1 MRKFLNND
9 ILVQIV
15 TIIQYC
21 GICLLFIFFT
31 IRTCIKNYIKERSEW
46 INNMSKH
53 NLISS
58 YIKIVKTSKM
68 FKTIF
73 L

>member
-21 GICLLFIFFT
+21 GICLLFIFLQLEHV
-31 IRTCIKNYIKERSEW
+31 KNYIKERSEW
-46 INNMSKH
+46 INNMSKVQ
-53 NLISS
+53 S
-58 YIKIVKTSKM
+58 YKQLYKNSEDFEDV
-68 FKTIF
+68 
-73 L
+73 

>member
-46 INNMSKH
+46 INNMSKVQ
-53 NLISS
+53 S
-58 YIKIVKTSKM
+58 YKQLYKNSEDFEDV
-68 FKTIF
+68 
-73 L
+73 

>member
-1 MRKFLNND
+1 MKIFFKND

-21 GICLLFIFFT
+21 VICLLFIFFT

-46 INNMSKH
+46 INNMSKVQ
-53 NLISS
+53 S
-58 YIKIVKTSKM
+58 YKQIHKNSEDYENV
-68 FKTIF
+68 
-73 L
+73 